1 MTFWRTG
8 HIWGSDRPNQM
19 IDSANLQGPGMFFE
33 SFVLP
38 NYREFLTDPLSVRR
52 AYNAAV
58 SIAHVPDHIVIR
70 EGGKASVVGNL
81 RKDFR
86 NQSRP
91 FKIVDAMCNA
101 IKHVHATGG
110 GADQPIV
117 ATSTGMTA
125 ADPDRVLFV
134 SEVDG
139 ALQEYRPVEPLLV
152 FDIFDSGSRQPMWV
166 GWTLYLALRFV
177 ANKLGRELD
186 IKQGDLPPQ
195 ANFVYR
201 LAK

>member
-1 MTFWRTG
+1 
-8 HIWGSDRPNQM
+8 M
-19 IDSANLQGPGMFFE
+19 IDFANLQGPEMFFE
-33 SFVLP
+33 SFVFP

-81 RKDFR
+81 RKEFR

-125 ADPDRVLFV
+125 AGPDRVLFV
-134 SEVDG
+134 SEIDG

-152 FDIFDSGSRQPMWV
+152 FDFFDSGSFRPIWV
-166 GWTLYLALRFV
+166 GWTLYGALRFV

-186 IKQGDLPPQ
+186 INQGDLPPQ